1 MVKKN
6 TMPAVSAYRDRQSRF
21 ISIDGMSIH
30 YKREGKGPSIV
41 LLHGS
46 GSSLHC
52 FDALVEDLKDKF
64 ELVRPDLPGY
74 GITGPR
80 KDRDYR
86 IETYVSFVTKF
97 VAALKINRFCLGGN
111 SLGGNIAWNVA
122 LQHPELLTNLILM
135 NATGY
140 PEKSLPLAMRLA
152 RAPFGPFL
160 IKRMLSRR
168 ATERNLRQLAGSGT
182 PDLDEKLID
191 RVHAF
196 ISSPGNLQAFIDF
209 SRTDQVDRSLEIP
222 SIKVPTLI
230 LRGDSVDGQHF
241 ARDIA
246 GCREVIFSGAGRL
259 LPDEIPHEIAKAI
272 LHELRT
278 P

>member
-1 MVKKN
+1 
-6 TMPAVSAYRDRQSRF
+6 
-21 ISIDGMSIH
+21 MSIH
-30 YKREGKGPSIV
+30 YKREGKGPVIV

-52 FDALVEDLKDKF
+52 FDAVVEDLKDRF
-64 ELVRPDLPGY
+64 ELVRLDLPGY

-86 IETYVSFVTKF
+86 IETYVGFMMKF
-97 VAALKINRFCLGGN
+97 VSALKINRFCLGGN
-111 SLGGNIAWNVA
+111 SLGGNIAWNFA
-122 LQHPELLTNLILM
+122 LQHPQLLTNLILM

-160 IKRMLSRR
+160 LKRMLSRR

-182 PDLDEKLID
+182 TNLDEKLID

-196 ISSPGNLQAFIDF
+196 IASPGNLQAFIDF
-209 SRTDQVDRSLEIP
+209 SRTDQADRSLEIP
-222 SIKVPTLI
+222 SIKVPTLV
-230 LRGDSVDGQHF
+230 LRGASVDGQYF
-241 ARDIA
+241 ARDMA
-246 GCREVIFSGAGRL
+246 HCRDVIFSGAGRL

-272 LHELRT
+272 LHELRPT
-278 P
+278 

>member
-1 MVKKN
+1 
-6 TMPAVSAYRDRQSRF
+6 MPAVSAYRDRQSRF
-21 ISIDGMSIH
+21 IPIDGLSVH
-30 YKREGKGPSIV
+30 YKREGKGPAIV

-46 GSSLHC
+46 GSSLHS
-52 FDALVEDLKDKF
+52 FDAVVSDLKDKF
-64 ELVRPDLPGY
+64 ELVRLDLPGY
-74 GITGPR
+74 GLTGPR
-80 KDRDYR
+80 EDRDYR
-86 IETYVSFVTKF
+86 IETYVNFVRQF
-97 VAALKINRFCLGGN
+97 VSALKINRFCLGGN
-111 SLGGNIAWNVA
+111 SLGGNIAWNFA

-160 IKRMLSRR
+160 IKKMLSRR
-168 ATERNLRQLAGSGT
+168 ATERNLRQLAGSGMT
-182 PDLDEKLID
+182 DLDEKLID

-196 ISSPGNLQAFIDF
+196 MSSPGNLQAFIDF
-209 SRTDQVDRSLEIP
+209 SKTDQKDRSLEIP

-230 LRGDSVDGQHF
+230 LRGASVDGQYF

-246 GCREVIFSGAGRL
+246 RCREVIFSGAGRL

-272 LHELRT
+272 LQELRT
-278 P
+278 T